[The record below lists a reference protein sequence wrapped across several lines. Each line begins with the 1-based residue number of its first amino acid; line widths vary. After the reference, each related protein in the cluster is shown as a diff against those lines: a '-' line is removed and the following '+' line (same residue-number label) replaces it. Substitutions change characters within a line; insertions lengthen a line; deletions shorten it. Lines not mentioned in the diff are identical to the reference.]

1 MGATGSIVKQETAAA
16 EQHVNLLN
24 TVDSQY
30 FVQCV
35 PMNEAQIVIMQA
47 RSKLHNQ

>member
-1 MGATGSIVKQETAAA
+1 MGATGSIGKQETAAA

-24 TVDSQY
+24 TVDN

-35 PMNEAQIVIMQA
+35 SMNEPYSI
-47 RSKLHNQ
+47 L